1 MIAISKTHMLQISEK
16 TEISEFCLSFTGI
29 TISFDQTNI
38 WKRILESSQYKSYLS
53 YWQFQIQWLL
63 LMSPAFIQIHT
74 CNQSSTG
81 RKNKSD
87 VMMMTRQGIKKNHP
101 QGEQNKGAARIETCL
116 YQKQVLHRRVRE
128 WLHSKLGVEAAL
140 SPQMFSVFSEV
151 LSPGSHSNFKDK
163 RTGW

>member
-1 MIAISKTHMLQISEK
+1 
-16 TEISEFCLSFTGI
+16 
-29 TISFDQTNI
+29 
-38 WKRILESSQYKSYLS
+38 
-53 YWQFQIQWLL
+53 
-63 LMSPAFIQIHT
+63 
-74 CNQSSTG
+74 
-81 RKNKSD
+81 
-87 VMMMTRQGIKKNHP
+87 MMTRQGIKKNHP

-163 RTGW
+163 RTG